1 MVNNN
6 GALDHL
12 KLLSTLLECE
22 VSLSHDLFSKV
33 SDRKLRRKLVG
44 SAAKDVATFFY
55 LLKVNQ
61 INTPDLI
68 VEAALAHNDRIDA
81 VVNDEMH
88 LNILGR
94 TKTQIIGSKFTER
107 GLVKLA
113 DNFRSTRRSI
123 DQSDISRFLIL
134 QMSQESCRS
143 VIELFDH
150 AGMLERSKVLSG
162 STLVMS
168 NGVVETIIEEYL
180 GNLGSKLEGLYR

>member
-1 MVNNN
+1 MNNRSS
-6 GALDHL
+6 LEHL

-22 VSLSHDLFSKV
+22 VSLSHALFSTV
-33 SDRKLRRKLVG
+33 SDHKLRKKLVG

-61 INTPDLI
+61 INTPELI
-68 VEAALAHNDRIDA
+68 VEAALEHNKRIDA
-81 VVNDEMH
+81 VSDDEMY

-94 TKTQIIGSKFTER
+94 TKTQIIGSKFSER

-123 DQSDISRFLIL
+123 DQSDISRFLVL

-168 NGVVETIIEEYL
+168 NGVVEGIIEDYL
-180 GNLGSKLEGLYR
+180 ENLGGKLEGLYR

>member
-1 MVNNN
+1 VKNTSS
-6 GALDHL
+6 LDHL
-12 KLLSTLLECE
+12 KILSTLLECE
-22 VSLSHDLFSKV
+22 VSLSRDLFATV
-33 SDRKLRRKLVG
+33 SDRQLQKKLVG

-61 INTPDLI
+61 IDTPDLI
-68 VEAALAHNDRIDA
+68 VEAALAHNDKIDA
-81 VVNDEMH
+81 IFNDEMY

-143 VIELFDH
+143 VIEMFEQ

-168 NGVVETIIEEYL
+168 NGVVETIIEKYL
-180 GNLGSKLEGLYR
+180 ENLDSKLEGLYR